1 MRRLNLLL
9 IIPWWFLKEGLVH
22 AMAYSACSLMGAVNP
37 PVVPGAVSALC
48 L

>member
-1 MRRLNLLL
+1 MD
-9 IIPWWFLKEGLVH
+9 
-22 AMAYSACSLMGAVNP
+22 AMSYLTCSLMGAVNP